1 MSLEE
6 HFLLILALYLFFTLK
21 CLNHGNEIEI
31 SVFSLDVEHL
41 WIGGCCLSILSFGDI
56 MKNVLFQKT
65 DKIKLSRKKSVLS
78 HIVIGDH

>member
-65 DKIKLSRKKSVLS
+65 DKTKLSRKKSVLS